1 MAEPLAVIFTPAL
14 RSSVVLQV
22 LVESRCLARLMVA
35 FCEVG
40 CVASCVGI
48 EAGSELEIAVLL
60 VEVRGDRVAPRDV
73 FVDLG
78 ECRQSCAR
86 AVCLTDCDRTV
97 EPDDRSVGEPEQL
110 VVPLHDLDPVGLLDT
125 RSVRMERGDRRLR
138 LVFAELIARERR
150 VVRCRFPR
158 R

>member
-1 MAEPLAVIFTPAL
+1 MMPTSMPATRAGSSPWCEFASVGRSSRRAPAERAVAEQLAVIFTPAP

-48 EAGSELEIAVLL
+48 KAGSEFEIVVLL
-60 VEVRGDRVAPRDV
+60 VEVRGDRFAPRDV

-78 ECRQSCAR
+78 QYRQSCGR
-86 AVCLTDCDRTV
+86 AVGLADCDRTV

-110 VVPLHDLDPVGLLDT
+110 VVPLHDLDPVG
-125 RSVRMERGDRRLR
+125 
-138 LVFAELIARERR
+138 
-150 VVRCRFPR
+150 
-158 R
+158 